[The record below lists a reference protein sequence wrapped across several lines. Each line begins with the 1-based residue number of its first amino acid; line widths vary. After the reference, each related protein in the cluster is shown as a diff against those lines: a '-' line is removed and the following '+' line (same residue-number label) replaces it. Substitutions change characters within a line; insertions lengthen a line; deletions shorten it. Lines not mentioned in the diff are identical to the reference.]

1 MRRIPRKIVA
11 ATTVGVLALARL
23 RNARRRGAVKSIAT
37 FTTAD
42 GKPRVVTLGRG
53 RFVRIWDADS
63 GRRLR
68 RLPMSGASVHLA
80 TFVSSTG
87 SPRLAVLTANQ
98 EIHVWDPVAGN
109 QIDELRV
116 AEADMG
122 SRLVAWN
129 TTSGHPRIAVTCGDA
144 GIRIIDPEAGTQDGL
159 VLMGHEVAVVDLATW
174 FTPGGQPRLASS
186 GDGVTLL
193 WDPETG
199 RNLGQLTGPDEWL
212 NSITA
217 HTSPERTLLVVID
230 EDGGYTLWDPQAE
243 QKVASYRLP
252 SGLEPG
258 LGISLPG
265 LRIATGHGDGTVR
278 VTDPATGDQLHET
291 RFRRPVRAIASLPDG
306 MVIGLDDGWRM
317 VRLPESEAA

>member
-87 SPRLAVLTANQ
+87 SPRLAVLTADQ

-109 QIDELRV
+109 
-116 AEADMG
+116 
-122 SRLVAWN
+122 
-129 TTSGHPRIAVTCGDA
+129 
-144 GIRIIDPEAGTQDGL
+144 
-159 VLMGHEVAVVDLATW
+159 
-174 FTPGGQPRLASS
+174 
-186 GDGVTLL
+186 
-193 WDPETG
+193 
-199 RNLGQLTGPDEWL
+199 
-212 NSITA
+212 
-217 HTSPERTLLVVID
+217 
-230 EDGGYTLWDPQAE
+230 
-243 QKVASYRLP
+243 
-252 SGLEPG
+252 
-258 LGISLPG
+258 
-265 LRIATGHGDGTVR
+265 
-278 VTDPATGDQLHET
+278 
-291 RFRRPVRAIASLPDG
+291 
-306 MVIGLDDGWRM
+306 
-317 VRLPESEAA
+317 

>member
-1 MRRIPRKIVA
+1 MRRIPKKIV

-37 FTTAD
+37 FTTTD

-53 RFVRIWDADS
+53 RFIRIWDADS

-68 RLPMSGASVHLA
+68 RLPMSGASVHLT

-87 SPRLAVLTANQ
+87 SPRLAVLTAAQ
-98 EIHVWDPVAGN
+98 EIHVWDPVTGD
-109 QIDELRV
+109 QIAELRV

-122 SRLVAWN
+122 SRLVAWT

-174 FTPGGQPRLASS
+174 RAPDGQPRLASS

-199 RNLGQLTGPDEWL
+199 RSLGRLAGPDEWL

-217 HTSPERTLLVVID
+217 HASPERTLLVVVD
-230 EDGGYTLWDPQAE
+230 EEGGYTLWDPQAE

-265 LRIATGHGDGTVR
+265 LRIATGHGDGTVW

-306 MVIGLDDGWRM
+306 VVVGLDDGWRM
-317 VRLPESEAA
+317 VRLPESDAA

>member
-11 ATTVGVLALARL
+11 ATTLGVLALARL
-23 RNARRRGAVKSIAT
+23 RRTRGRGAVRSIAT

-42 GKPRVVTLGRG
+42 GKPRVATLGRS

-68 RLPMSGASVHLA
+68 RLPISGTPVRLT

-87 SPRLAVLTANQ
+87 SPRLAVLTADQ
-98 EIHVWDPVAGN
+98 EIHVRDPVTGDR
-109 QIDELRV
+109 IGELRV
-116 AEADMG
+116 AEADTG
-122 SRLVAWN
+122 SRLAAWS
-129 TTSGHPRIAVTCGDA
+129 TTSGRPRIAVTCGDA
-144 GIRIIDPEAGTQDGL
+144 GIRIIDPEAGTQDGVAL
-159 VLMGHEVAVVDLATW
+159 IGHEVAAVDLVTW
-174 FTPGGQPRLASS
+174 LTPGGQPRLASS

-199 RNLGQLTGPDEWL
+199 RSVGRLTGPDEWL

-230 EDGGYTLWDPQAE
+230 EEGGYTLWDPQAE
-243 QKVASYRLP
+243 EKVASYRLP

-258 LGISLPG
+258 LGVSLPG
-265 LRIATGHGDGTVR
+265 LRIATGHGDGTVW

-306 MVIGLDDGWRM
+306 VVVGLDNGWRM
-317 VRLPESEAA
+317 VRLPEAEAA

>member
-11 ATTVGVLALARL
+11 ATTLGVLALARL
-23 RNARRRGAVKSIAT
+23 RRTRGRGAVRSIAT

-42 GKPRVVTLGRG
+42 GKPRVATLGRS

-68 RLPMSGASVHLA
+68 RLPISGTPVRLT

-87 SPRLAVLTANQ
+87 SPRLAVLTADQ
-98 EIHVWDPVAGN
+98 EIHVRDPVTGDR
-109 QIDELRV
+109 IGELRV
-116 AEADMG
+116 AEADTG
-122 SRLVAWN
+122 SRLAAWS
-129 TTSGHPRIAVTCGDA
+129 TTSGRSRIAVTCGDA

-159 VLMGHEVAVVDLATW
+159 ALIGHEVAAVDLVTW
-174 FTPGGQPRLASS
+174 LTPGGQPRLASS

-199 RNLGQLTGPDEWL
+199 RSVGRLTGPDEWL

-230 EDGGYTLWDPQAE
+230 EEGGYTLWDPQAE
-243 QKVASYRLP
+243 EKVASYRLP

-258 LGISLPG
+258 LGVSLPG
-265 LRIATGHGDGTVR
+265 LRIATGHGDGTVW

-306 MVIGLDDGWRM
+306 VVVGLDNGWRM
-317 VRLPESEAA
+317 VRLPEAEAA

>member
-11 ATTVGVLALARL
+11 ATTLGVLALARL
-23 RNARRRGAVKSIAT
+23 RRTRGRGAVRSIAT

-42 GKPRVVTLGRG
+42 GKPRVATLGRS

-68 RLPMSGASVHLA
+68 RLPISGTPVRLT

-87 SPRLAVLTANQ
+87 SPRLADQ
-98 EIHVWDPVAGN
+98 EIHVRDPVTGDR
-109 QIDELRV
+109 IGELRV
-116 AEADMG
+116 AEADTG
-122 SRLVAWN
+122 SRLAAWS
-129 TTSGHPRIAVTCGDA
+129 TTSGRPRIAVTCGDA
-144 GIRIIDPEAGTQDGL
+144 GIRIIDPEAGPQDGL
-159 VLMGHEVAVVDLATW
+159 ALIGHEVAAVDLVTW
-174 FTPGGQPRLASS
+174 LTPGGQPRLASS

-199 RNLGQLTGPDEWL
+199 RSVGRLTGPDEWL

-230 EDGGYTLWDPQAE
+230 EEGGYTLWDPQAE

-258 LGISLPG
+258 LGVSLPG
-265 LRIATGHGDGTVR
+265 LRIATGHGDGTVW

-306 MVIGLDDGWRM
+306 VVVGLDNGWRM
-317 VRLPESEAA
+317 VRLPEAEAA

>member
-1 MRRIPRKIVA
+1 MRRIPKKIV

-37 FTTAD
+37 FTTTD

-53 RFVRIWDADS
+53 RFIRIWDADS

-68 RLPMSGASVHLA
+68 RLPMSGASVHLT

-87 SPRLAVLTANQ
+87 SPRLAVLTAAQ
-98 EIHVWDPVAGN
+98 EIHVWDPVTGDRLA
-109 QIDELRV
+109 ELRV

-122 SRLVAWN
+122 SRLVAWT

-144 GIRIIDPEAGTQDGL
+144 GIRIIDPEAGPQDGL
-159 VLMGHEVAVVDLATW
+159 VLMGHEVAVVDLVTW
-174 FTPGGQPRLASS
+174 RAPGGQPRLASS

-199 RNLGQLTGPDEWL
+199 RSLGRLAGPDEWL

-217 HTSPERTLLVVID
+217 HASPERTLLVVVD
-230 EDGGYTLWDPQAE
+230 EEGGYTLWDPQAE

-258 LGISLPG
+258 LGIPLPG
-265 LRIATGHGDGTVR
+265 LRIATGHGDGTVW
-278 VTDPATGDQLHET
+278 VTDPATGDQLHEA

-306 MVIGLDDGWRM
+306 VVVGLDDGWRM
-317 VRLPESEAA
+317 VRLPESDAA

>member
-1 MRRIPRKIVA
+1 MRRIPRKIV

-37 FTTAD
+37 FTTTD

-53 RFVRIWDADS
+53 RFIRIWDADS

-68 RLPMSGASVHLA
+68 RLPMSGASVHLT

-87 SPRLAVLTANQ
+87 SPRLAVLTADQ
-98 EIHVWDPVAGN
+98 EIHVWDPATGD
-109 QIDELRV
+109 QIAELRV

-122 SRLVAWN
+122 SRLVAWT

-144 GIRIIDPEAGTQDGL
+144 GIRIIDPETGTQDGL

-174 FTPGGQPRLASS
+174 RAPDGQPRLASS

-199 RNLGQLTGPDEWL
+199 RSLGRLAGPDEWL

-217 HTSPERTLLVVID
+217 HASPERTLLVVVD
-230 EDGGYTLWDPQAE
+230 EEGGYTLWDPQAE

-265 LRIATGHGDGTVR
+265 LRIATGHGDGTVW

-306 MVIGLDDGWRM
+306 VVVGLDDGWRM
-317 VRLPESEAA
+317 VRLPESDAA

>member
-1 MRRIPRKIVA
+1 M
-11 ATTVGVLALARL
+11 THLNARSGE
-23 RNARRRGAVKSIAT
+23 RRRGRGAVRSIAT

-42 GKPRVVTLGRG
+42 GKPRVATLGRS

-68 RLPMSGASVHLA
+68 RLPISGTPVRLT

-87 SPRLAVLTANQ
+87 SPRLAVLTADQ
-98 EIHVWDPVAGN
+98 EIHVRDPVTGDR
-109 QIDELRV
+109 IGELRV
-116 AEADMG
+116 AEADTG
-122 SRLVAWN
+122 SRLAAWS
-129 TTSGHPRIAVTCGDA
+129 TTSGRPRIAVTCGDA
-144 GIRIIDPEAGTQDGL
+144 GIRIIDPEAGPQDGL
-159 VLMGHEVAVVDLATW
+159 ALIGHEVAAVDLVTW
-174 FTPGGQPRLASS
+174 LTPGGQPRLASS

-199 RNLGQLTGPDEWL
+199 RSVGRLTGPDEWL

-258 LGISLPG
+258 LGVSLPG
-265 LRIATGHGDGTVR
+265 LRIATGHGDGTVW

-306 MVIGLDDGWRM
+306 VVVGLDNGWRM
-317 VRLPESEAA
+317 VRLPEAEAA

>member
-11 ATTVGVLALARL
+11 ATTLGVLALARL
-23 RNARRRGAVKSIAT
+23 RRTRGRGAVRSIAT

-42 GKPRVVTLGRG
+42 GKPRVATLGRS

-68 RLPMSGASVHLA
+68 RLPISGTPVRLT

-87 SPRLAVLTANQ
+87 SPRLAVLTADH
-98 EIHVWDPVAGN
+98 EIHVREPVTGDR
-109 QIDELRV
+109 IGELRV
-116 AEADMG
+116 AEADTG
-122 SRLVAWN
+122 SRLAAWS
-129 TTSGHPRIAVTCGDA
+129 TTSGRPRIAVTCGDA

-159 VLMGHEVAVVDLATW
+159 ALIGHEVAAVDLVTW
-174 FTPGGQPRLASS
+174 LTPGGQPRLASS

-199 RNLGQLTGPDEWL
+199 RSVGRLTGPDEWL

-230 EDGGYTLWDPQAE
+230 EEGGYTLWDPQAE
-243 QKVASYRLP
+243 EKVASYRLP

-258 LGISLPG
+258 LGVSLPG
-265 LRIATGHGDGTVR
+265 LRIATGHGDGTVW

-306 MVIGLDDGWRM
+306 VVVGLDNGWRM
-317 VRLPESEAA
+317 VRLPEAEAA

>member
-1 MRRIPRKIVA
+1 MRRIPKKIV

-37 FTTAD
+37 FTTTD

-53 RFVRIWDADS
+53 RFIRIWDADS

-68 RLPMSGASVHLA
+68 RLPMSGASVHLT
-80 TFVSSTG
+80 TFLSSTG
-87 SPRLAVLTANQ
+87 SPRLAVLTADQ
-98 EIHVWDPVAGN
+98 EIHVWDPATGD
-109 QIDELRV
+109 QIAELRV

-122 SRLVAWN
+122 SRLVAWT

-144 GIRIIDPEAGTQDGL
+144 GIRIIDPETGTQDGL

-174 FTPGGQPRLASS
+174 RAPDGQPRLASS

-199 RNLGQLTGPDEWL
+199 RSLGRLAGPDEWL

-217 HTSPERTLLVVID
+217 HASPERTLLVVVD
-230 EDGGYTLWDPQAE
+230 EEGGYTLWDPQAE

-265 LRIATGHGDGTVR
+265 LRIATGHGDGTVW

-306 MVIGLDDGWRM
+306 VVVGLDDGWRM
-317 VRLPESEAA
+317 VRLPESDAA

>member
-11 ATTVGVLALARL
+11 ATTLGVLALARL
-23 RNARRRGAVKSIAT
+23 RRTRGRGAVRSIAT

-42 GKPRVVTLGRG
+42 GKPRVATLGRS

-68 RLPMSGASVHLA
+68 RLPISGTPVRLT

-87 SPRLAVLTANQ
+87 SPRLAVLTADQ
-98 EIHVWDPVAGN
+98 EIHVRDPVTGDR
-109 QIDELRV
+109 IGELRV
-116 AEADMG
+116 AEADTG
-122 SRLVAWN
+122 SRLAAWS
-129 TTSGHPRIAVTCGDA
+129 TTSGRPRIAVTCGDA
-144 GIRIIDPEAGTQDGL
+144 GIRIIDPEAGPQDGL
-159 VLMGHEVAVVDLATW
+159 ALIGHEVAAVDLGPW
-174 FTPGGQPRLASS
+174 LTPGGQPRLASS

-199 RNLGQLTGPDEWL
+199 RSVGRLTGPDEWL

-230 EDGGYTLWDPQAE
+230 EEGGYTLWDPQAE

-258 LGISLPG
+258 LGVSLPG
-265 LRIATGHGDGTVR
+265 LRIATGHGDGTVW

-306 MVIGLDDGWRM
+306 VVVGLDNGWRM
-317 VRLPESEAA
+317 VRLPEAEAA

>member
-1 MRRIPRKIVA
+1 MRRIPRKIIA
-11 ATTVGVLALARL
+11 ATTLGVLALARL
-23 RNARRRGAVKSIAT
+23 RRARGRGAVRSIAT

-42 GKPRVVTLGRG
+42 GNSQVVTLSRG
-53 RFVRIWDADS
+53 RFAHVWDADS

-68 RLPMSGASVHLA
+68 RLPISGAPVHLA

-87 SPRLAVLTANQ
+87 SPRVAVLTADQ
-98 EIHVWDPVAGN
+98 EIHVWDPVTG
-109 QIDELRV
+109 DRVGELRV

-129 TTSGHPRIAVTCGDA
+129 ATSGHPRIAVTCGDA

-159 VLMGHEVAVVDLATW
+159 VLMGHEVAVVDLVTW

-199 RNLGQLTGPDEWL
+199 RSVGRLAGPDEWL

-230 EDGGYTLWDPQAE
+230 EEGGYTLWDPQAE

-258 LGISLPG
+258 LGVSLPG
-265 LRIATGHGDGTVR
+265 LRIATGHGDGTVW

-291 RFRRPVRAIASLPDG
+291 RFRRPVRAIAPLPNG
-306 MVIGLDDGWRM
+306 VVVGLDDGWRM
-317 VRLPESEAA
+317 VRLPEAEAA

>member
-1 MRRIPRKIVA
+1 
-11 ATTVGVLALARL
+11 
-23 RNARRRGAVKSIAT
+23 
-37 FTTAD
+37 
-42 GKPRVVTLGRG
+42 
-53 RFVRIWDADS
+53 
-63 GRRLR
+63 
-68 RLPMSGASVHLA
+68 MSGASVHLA

-87 SPRLAVLTANQ
+87 SPRLAVLTADQ

>member
-11 ATTVGVLALARL
+11 ATTLGVLALARL
-23 RNARRRGAVKSIAT
+23 RRTRGRGAVRSIAT

-42 GKPRVVTLGRG
+42 GKPRVATLGRS

-68 RLPMSGASVHLA
+68 RLPISGTPVRLT

-87 SPRLAVLTANQ
+87 SPRLAALTADQ
-98 EIHVWDPVAGN
+98 EIHVRDPVTGDR
-109 QIDELRV
+109 IGELRV
-116 AEADMG
+116 AEADTG
-122 SRLVAWN
+122 SRLAAWS
-129 TTSGHPRIAVTCGDA
+129 TTSGRPRIAVTCGDA

-159 VLMGHEVAVVDLATW
+159 ALIGHEVAAVDLVTW
-174 FTPGGQPRLASS
+174 LTPGGQPRLASS

-199 RNLGQLTGPDEWL
+199 RSVGRLTGPDEWL

-230 EDGGYTLWDPQAE
+230 EEGGYTLWDPQAE
-243 QKVASYRLP
+243 EKVASYRLP

-258 LGISLPG
+258 LGVSLPG
-265 LRIATGHGDGTVR
+265 LRIATGHGDGTVW

-306 MVIGLDDGWRM
+306 VVVGLDNGWRM
-317 VRLPESEAA
+317 VRLPEAEAA

>member
-11 ATTVGVLALARL
+11 ATTLGVLALARL
-23 RNARRRGAVKSIAT
+23 RRTRGRGAVRSIAT

-42 GKPRVVTLGRG
+42 GKPRVATLGRS
-53 RFVRIWDADS
+53 RFVCIWDADS

-68 RLPMSGASVHLA
+68 RLPISGTPVRLT

-87 SPRLAVLTANQ
+87 SPRLAVLTADQ
-98 EIHVWDPVAGN
+98 EIHVRDPVTGDR
-109 QIDELRV
+109 IGELRV
-116 AEADMG
+116 AEADTG
-122 SRLVAWN
+122 SRLAAWS
-129 TTSGHPRIAVTCGDA
+129 TTSGRPRIAVTCGDA

-159 VLMGHEVAVVDLATW
+159 ALIGHEVAAVDLVTW
-174 FTPGGQPRLASS
+174 LTPGGQPRLASS

-199 RNLGQLTGPDEWL
+199 RSVGRLTGPDEWL

-230 EDGGYTLWDPQAE
+230 EEGGYTLWDPQAE
-243 QKVASYRLP
+243 EKVASYRLP

-258 LGISLPG
+258 LGVSLPG
-265 LRIATGHGDGTVR
+265 LRIATGHGDGTVW

-306 MVIGLDDGWRM
+306 VVVGLDNGWRM
-317 VRLPESEAA
+317 VRLPEAEAA

>member
-11 ATTVGVLALARL
+11 ATTLGVLALARL
-23 RNARRRGAVKSIAT
+23 RRTRGRGAVRSIAT

-42 GKPRVVTLGRG
+42 GKPRVATLGRS

-68 RLPMSGASVHLA
+68 RLPISGTPVRLT

-87 SPRLAVLTANQ
+87 SPRLAVLTADQ
-98 EIHVWDPVAGN
+98 EIHVRDPVTGDR
-109 QIDELRV
+109 IGELRV
-116 AEADMG
+116 AEADTG
-122 SRLVAWN
+122 SRLAAWS
-129 TTSGHPRIAVTCGDA
+129 TTSGRPRIAVTCGDA
-144 GIRIIDPEAGTQDGL
+144 GIRIIDPEAGPQDGL
-159 VLMGHEVAVVDLATW
+159 ALIGHEVAAVDLVTW
-174 FTPGGQPRLASS
+174 LTPGGQPRLASS

-199 RNLGQLTGPDEWL
+199 RSVGRLTGPDEWL

-243 QKVASYRLP
+243 EKVASYRLP

-258 LGISLPG
+258 LGVSLPG
-265 LRIATGHGDGTVR
+265 LRIATGHGDGTVW